1 MRRKLLWLC
10 LFSTVIVVTGCGGG
24 GGGGGGTSATM
35 GAFVRTEVPYHTP
48 VRVATVDPL
57 VGTTTMH
64 AIVDTYAAN
73 ISGGTGQDI
82 VIAGRATEANSPT
95 LPDTNLSIMSWQN
108 GTLVDKTAQWFPGGI
123 NQISGTEP
131 SVHFEDFFRTGR
143 TDMFVA
149 PSSDSNSKLG
159 SGYFFNNNGTS
170 FSRQTIGSNIWAHD
184 SAVADFDKDG
194 YKDIFIMDYN
204 GTNTT
209 LAINDRVSSFRA
221 YTPTQPGSARISG
234 SGVAA
239 ADFLNNNTTTLI
251 VTDNHV
257 DNATSTRMYSW
268 NIDSSDRLGFSEIS
282 ILPQP
287 RFTLPK
293 WAPYGI
299 TTSHAVRVAAH
310 DFNNDNVMDAIVFS
324 RPGDFSKHY
333 SEVQFL
339 KNNGGG
345 NFSDVTDTTLVN
357 YNTNTQI
364 TYQPKFLDLN
374 GDGLTDI
381 LVSGN
386 NSAQFLLKSADGKY
400 VATFGNVMADF
411 LSQTTSMTTG
421 ATTYQDGK
429 VNVIRGSDG
438 QLYLVTTVNFM
449 NGSDNQIAVYASKL
463 GTQSTTTAQ
472 SAVNLIRQKW
482 SYMSPAQA
490 NAVLAQTAATYFNG
504 VAVIDEDAIM
514 RPFGNIG
521 IPLSTGALKPISGYL
536 AGVDLG
542 SGSAIVMDSLGR
554 SFDMNLK
561 SMNIR
566 SLNAFER
573 NTEHTDQHNL
583 TSHAEYLVNGNV
595 MTYEGLRVGNENRM
609 TLDGRNDQGQGLNT
623 RPTQWTFGVPNAFK
637 YGNWTYGAQYT
648 QLNSNP
654 WIAFGGAW
662 GEVKGSTVMDNVF
675 TYRKGRFS
683 FQSSLMNVSTQIQP
697 GLITGVSNM
706 WGAWSETGYRYN
718 TREFGD
724 LGMYAGIKPVVLS
737 GSVQASIPTG
747 VDNSGNIQYTKKN
760 LSIQNQA
767 TGYLRA
773 LYIKQIN
780 KDTQYRLN
788 AIATQYGQYRIMN
801 EFKFWIN

>member
-1 MRRKLLWLC
+1 MRRNLLWLC
-10 LFSTVIVVTGCGGG
+10 LFGTAVIITGCG

-82 VIAGRATEANSPT
+82 VIAGRVTEANSPT

-108 GTLVDKTAQWFPGGI
+108 GTLVDRTAQWFPGGI

-149 PSSDSNSKLG
+149 PSNDSNSKLG
-159 SGYFFNNNGTS
+159 SGYFFNNNGAS

-184 SAVADFDKDG
+184 SAVADFDQDG

-209 LAINDRVSSFRA
+209 LAINDRVSSFRT
-221 YTPTQPGSARISG
+221 YTPTQSGSARISG

-239 ADFLNNNTTTLI
+239 ADFLNNNTATLI

-257 DNATSTRMYSW
+257 NNATSTRMYSW
-268 NIDSSDRLGFSEIS
+268 NIDSDNRLGFSEVS

-293 WAPYGI
+293 WAPFGV

-345 NFSDVTDTTLVN
+345 NFSDVTDTILVN
-357 YNTNTQI
+357 YNTNTEI

-386 NSAQFLLKSADGKY
+386 NNAQFLLKSTDGKY
-400 VATFGNVMADF
+400 VATFGNIMADF
-411 LSQTTSMTTG
+411 LNQTQTMTSGFTS
-421 ATTYQDGK
+421 YQDSK
-429 VNVIRGSDG
+429 VNVIRGTDG

-472 SAVNLIRQKW
+472 SAVNLIRQRW
-482 SYMSPAQA
+482 TYMSPAQA

-504 VAVIDEDAIM
+504 VAVIDEDAIL

-521 IPLSTGALKPISGYL
+521 IPTLTGGLRPISGYL
-536 AGVDLG
+536 SGVDLG
-542 SGSAIVMDSLGR
+542 NGSAIVMDGLGR
-554 SFDMNLK
+554 SFDINLK
-561 SMNIR
+561 SMNTR

-573 NTEHTDQHNL
+573 NTQHNDQYEL
-583 TSHAEYLVNGNV
+583 TSHAEYLVNGNLTTV
-595 MTYEGLRVGNENRM
+595 NGMRIGSDYASQDPNR
-609 TLDGRNDQGQGLNT
+609 LNMLN
-623 RPTQWTFGVPNAFK
+623 RPTQYTVGVPRWFSK
-637 YGNWTYGAQYT
+637 GSLSLGTQYT
-648 QLNSNP
+648 YLNTNP

-662 GEVKGSTVMDNVF
+662 GEINGSGIMDNVI
-675 TYRKGRFS
+675 TYRRGGFS
-683 FQSSLMNVSTQIQP
+683 AQASAMHVTTNIQP
-697 GLITGVSNM
+697 GLITRVNNM
-706 WGAWSETGYRYN
+706 WGTWAETGYR
-718 TREFGD
+718 FGD
-724 LGMYAGIKPVVLS
+724 ARRAGDMAVYAGIKPVILS
-737 GSVQASIPTG
+737 GSVEARLPTG
-747 VDNSGNIQYTKKN
+747 IDTQGNIQYTSKT
-760 LSIQNQA
+760 LMIQNQI
-767 TGYLRA
+767 TPYIRA
-773 LYIKQIN
+773 LYTNMLDK
-780 KDTQYRLN
+780 KTQYRFSAMTTAN
-788 AIATQYGQYRIMN
+788 SGSNQYRVMH
-801 EFKFWIN
+801 ELKYFFD

>member
-1 MRRKLLWLC
+1 
-10 LFSTVIVVTGCGGG
+10 
-24 GGGGGGTSATM
+24 
-35 GAFVRTEVPYHTP
+35 
-48 VRVATVDPL
+48 
-57 VGTTTMH
+57 MH

-95 LPDTNLSIMSWQN
+95 LPDTKLSIMSWQN
-108 GTLVDKTAQWFPGGI
+108 GTLVDRTAQWFPGGI

-268 NIDSSDRLGFSEIS
+268 NIDNNDRLGFSEIS

-357 YNTNTQI
+357 YNNNTQI

-472 SAVNLIRQKW
+472 SAINLIQQKW
-482 SYMSPAQA
+482 AYMSPAQA

-504 VAVIDEDAIM
+504 VAVIDEDAIL

-521 IPLSTGALKPISGYL
+521 IPLSTGSLKPISGYL

-561 SMNIR
+561 SMNITR
-566 SLNAFER
+566 INAFGY
-573 NTEHTDQHNL
+573 NTQHNDQYEL
-583 TSHAEYLVNGNV
+583 TSHAEYLVNGALTTVNG
-595 MTYEGLRVGNENRM
+595 MRVG
-609 TLDGRNDQGQGLNT
+609 TDWAGRDNTGMGLN
-623 RPTQWTFGVPNAFK
+623 RPTQYTVGVPRWYSK
-637 YGNWTYGAQYT
+637 GAWSVGSQYT
-648 QLNSNP
+648 YLNTNP

-662 GEVKGSTVMDNVF
+662 GEVTGSGIMDNVV
-675 TYRKGRFS
+675 TYRNRGFS
-683 FQSSLMNVSTQIQP
+683 AQASAMHVSTNITP
-697 GLITGVSNM
+697 GLITRVNNM
-706 WGAWSETGYRYN
+706 WGAWAETGYR
-718 TREFGD
+718 FGD
-724 LGMYAGIKPVVLS
+724 VKRSGHMGIYAGIKPVVLS
-737 GSVQASIPTG
+737 GSIEASIPTA
-747 VDNSGNIQYTKKN
+747 VDMSGNVVYTNKK
-760 LSIQNQA
+760 LMVQNQT
-767 TGYLRA
+767 TGYVRA
-773 LYIKQIN
+773 LYTNQLTKQ
-780 KDTQYRLN
+780 TQLMLS
-788 AIATQYGQYRIMN
+788 AVTTTAGQYRAMT
-801 EFKFWIN
+801 ELKFWID

>member
-1 MRRKLLWLC
+1 MRRKLLWTC
-10 LFSTVIVVTGCGGG
+10 LFGTVVVITGCGG

-57 VGTTTMH
+57 IGTTTMH

-95 LPDTNLSIMSWQN
+95 LPDTKLSIMSWQN
-108 GTLVDKTAQWFPGGI
+108 GTLVDRTAQWFPGGI

-268 NIDSSDRLGFSEIS
+268 NIDNNDRLGFSEIS

-357 YNTNTQI
+357 YNNNTQI

-472 SAVNLIRQKW
+472 SAINLIQQKW
-482 SYMSPAQA
+482 AYMSPAQA

-504 VAVIDEDAIM
+504 VAVIDEDAIL

-521 IPLSTGALKPISGYL
+521 IPLSTGSLKPISGYL

-561 SMNIR
+561 SMNITR
-566 SLNAFER
+566 INAFGY
-573 NTEHTDQHNL
+573 NTQHNDQYEL
-583 TSHAEYLVNGNV
+583 TSHAEYLVNGALTTVNG
-595 MTYEGLRVGNENRM
+595 MRVG
-609 TLDGRNDQGQGLNT
+609 TDWAGRDNTGMGLN
-623 RPTQWTFGVPNAFK
+623 RPTQYTVGVPRWYSK
-637 YGNWTYGAQYT
+637 GAWSVGSQYT
-648 QLNSNP
+648 YLNTNP

-662 GEVKGSTVMDNVF
+662 GEVTGSGIMDNVV
-675 TYRKGRFS
+675 TYRNRGFS
-683 FQSSLMNVSTQIQP
+683 AQASAMHVSTNITP
-697 GLITGVSNM
+697 GLITRVNNM
-706 WGAWSETGYRYN
+706 WGAWAETGYR
-718 TREFGD
+718 FGD
-724 LGMYAGIKPVVLS
+724 VKRSGHMGIYAGIKPVVLS
-737 GSVQASIPTG
+737 GSIEASIPTA
-747 VDNSGNIQYTKKN
+747 VDMSGNVVYTNKK
-760 LSIQNQA
+760 LMVQNQT
-767 TGYLRA
+767 TGYVRA
-773 LYIKQIN
+773 LYTNQLTKQ
-780 KDTQYRLN
+780 TQLMLS
-788 AIATQYGQYRIMN
+788 AVTTTAGQYRAMT
-801 EFKFWIN
+801 ELKFWID

>member
-1 MRRKLLWLC
+1 MRRKLLWTC
-10 LFSTVIVVTGCGGG
+10 LFGTVVITGCGGG

-57 VGTTTMH
+57 IGTTTMH

-95 LPDTNLSIMSWQN
+95 LPDTKLSIMSWQN
-108 GTLVDKTAQWFPGGI
+108 GTLVDRTAQWFPGGI

-268 NIDSSDRLGFSEIS
+268 NIDNNDRLGFSEIS

-357 YNTNTQI
+357 YNNNTQI

-482 SYMSPAQA
+482 AYMSPAQA

-504 VAVIDEDAIM
+504 VAVIDEDAIL

-521 IPLSTGALKPISGYL
+521 IPLSTGSLKPISGYL

-561 SMNIR
+561 SMNITR
-566 SLNAFER
+566 MNAFGY
-573 NTEHTDQHNL
+573 NTQHNDQYEL
-583 TSHAEYLVNGNV
+583 TSHAEYLVNGALTTVNG
-595 MTYEGLRVGNENRM
+595 MRVG
-609 TLDGRNDQGQGLNT
+609 TDWAGRDNTGMGLN
-623 RPTQWTFGVPNAFK
+623 RPTQYTVGVPRWYSK
-637 YGNWTYGAQYT
+637 GAWSVGSQYT
-648 QLNSNP
+648 YLNTNP

-662 GEVKGSTVMDNVF
+662 GEVTGSGIMDNVV
-675 TYRKGRFS
+675 TYRNRGFS
-683 FQSSLMNVSTQIQP
+683 AQASAMHVSTNITP
-697 GLITGVSNM
+697 GLITRVNNM
-706 WGAWSETGYRYN
+706 WGAWAETGYR
-718 TREFGD
+718 FGD
-724 LGMYAGIKPVVLS
+724 VKRSGHMGIYAGIKPVVLS
-737 GSVQASIPTG
+737 GSIEASIPTA
-747 VDNSGNIQYTKKN
+747 VDMSGNVVYTNKK
-760 LSIQNQA
+760 LMVQNQT
-767 TGYLRA
+767 TGYVRA
-773 LYIKQIN
+773 LYTNQLTKQ
-780 KDTQYRLN
+780 TQLRLS
-788 AIATQYGQYRIMN
+788 AVTTTAGQYRAMT
-801 EFKFWIN
+801 ELKFWID